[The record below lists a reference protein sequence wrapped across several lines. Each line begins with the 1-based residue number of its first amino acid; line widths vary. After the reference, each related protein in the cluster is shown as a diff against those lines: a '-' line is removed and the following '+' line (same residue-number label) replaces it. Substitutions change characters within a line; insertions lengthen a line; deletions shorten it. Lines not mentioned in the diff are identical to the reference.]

1 VSWLVVARKDFAD
14 AVRSRMLWAITAVFL
29 LFTAG
34 AVYVRKAVLGDV
46 PGLPDAIQ
54 FLTAPSGLII
64 PLTALVVAY
73 LAIAGERESGSIKLL
88 LGLPHTRGDVVFG
101 KLVGRTAVVT
111 AGVLV
116 AFAGAAVTL
125 LALFGELA
133 VVDFLLL
140 TLVTVLFGLTFVGIA
155 IGASAFAATRSR
167 AMALAIGAFFLFQ
180 VVWDFVPLG
189 VYYLVEGGLPNPAT
203 GQLPA
208 WYYLVQVLNPK
219 NAYTQ
224 GSDVVFSGTGPIVP
238 AETLVG
244 SSVPFYVQNW
254 FGLVVL
260 VGWLVVPVALGYWRF
275 QRADIA

>member
-1 VSWLVVARKDFAD
+1 MSWIVVARKDFED

-34 AVYVRKAVLGDV
+34 AVYVRKSVLGDA
-46 PGLPDAIQ
+46 PGLPDVTQ

-73 LAIAGERESGSIKLL
+73 LAIAGERESGSIKIL

-111 AGVLV
+111 VGILV
-116 AFAGAAVTL
+116 AFAGAALTL
-125 LALFGELA
+125 FTLFGDLPVA
-133 VVDFLLL
+133 DFLGL
-140 TLVTVLFGLTFVGIA
+140 TIVTALFGLTFVGIA

-180 VVWDFVPLG
+180 VIWDFVPLG

-203 GQLPA
+203 QLPA

-224 GSDVVFSGTGPIVP
+224 GSDVVFSGAGPIVP
-238 AETLVG
+238 AEALAG

-260 VGWLVVPVALGYWRF
+260 VVWLVVPVALGYWRF

>member
-1 VSWLVVARKDFAD
+1 MSWVVVARKDFED

-29 LFTAG
+29 IFTAG
-34 AVYVRKAVLGDV
+34 AVYIRKAVLGGT
-46 PGLPDAIQ
+46 PGLPDATQ

-73 LAIAGERESGSIKLL
+73 LAIAGERESGSIKIL
-88 LGLPHTRGDVVFG
+88 LGLPHTRGDVVLG
-101 KLVGRTAVVT
+101 KLVGRTLVVT
-111 AGVLV
+111 AGILV

-133 VVDFLLL
+133 ILDFLLL

-155 IGASAFAATRSR
+155 IGASAFTATRSR

-180 VVWDFVPLG
+180 VIWDFVPFG
-189 VYYLVEGGLPNPAT
+189 VYYVVEGGLPNPT
-203 GQLPA
+203 TQLPA

-224 GSDVVFSGTGPIVP
+224 GADIVFSGAGPIVSVESL
-238 AETLVG
+238 AG
-244 SSVPFYVQNW
+244 SSAPFYVQNW
-254 FGLVVL
+254 FGLVIL
-260 VGWLVVPVALGYWRF
+260 VVWLVVPVALGYWRF

>member
-1 VSWLVVARKDFAD
+1 MSWVVVARKDFED

-34 AVYVRKAVLGDV
+34 AVYIRKAVLGGT
-46 PGLPDAIQ
+46 PGLPDATQ

-73 LAIAGERESGSIKLL
+73 LAIAGERESGSIKIL
-88 LGLPHTRGDVVFG
+88 LGLPHTRWDVVFG
-101 KLVGRTAVVT
+101 KLVGRTLVVT
-111 AGVLV
+111 AGILV

-125 LALFGELA
+125 LVLFGELA
-133 VVDFLLL
+133 IVDFLLL

-155 IGASAFAATRSR
+155 IGASAFTATRSR

-189 VYYLVEGGLPNPAT
+189 VYYFAEGSLPGPT
-203 GQLPA
+203 TTQLPA

-219 NAYTQ
+219 NAYSQ
-224 GSDVVFSGTGPIVP
+224 GADIVFSGAGPVVP
-238 AETLVG
+238 VESLVG
-244 SSVPFYVQNW
+244 SSAPFYVQNW
-254 FGLVVL
+254 FGLVIL
-260 VGWLVVPVALGYWRF
+260 VVWLVVPVALGYWRF
-275 QRADIA
+275 QRADIG

>member
-1 VSWLVVARKDFAD
+1 MSWLVVARKDFED

-34 AVYVRKAVLGDV
+34 AVYIRKAVLADA
-46 PGLPDAIQ
+46 PGLPDATQ

-73 LAIAGERESGSIKLL
+73 LAIAGERESGSIKIL
-88 LGLPHTRGDVVFG
+88 LGLPHTRGDVVLG
-101 KLVGRTAVVT
+101 KLVGRTLVVT
-111 AGVLV
+111 AGILV
-116 AFAGAAVTL
+116 AFAGAALTL
-125 LALFGELA
+125 FALFGGLA

-140 TLVTVLFGLTFVGIA
+140 TLLTVLFGLTFVGIA

-180 VVWDFVPLG
+180 VLWDFVPLG
-189 VYYLVEGGLPNPAT
+189 VYYLVEGTLPGPGT
-203 GQLPA
+203 LLPS
-208 WYYLVQVLNPK
+208 WFYLVQVLNPR

-224 GSDVVFSGTGPIVP
+224 ASDIVFSGAGPIVP
-238 AETLVG
+238 AEALAG

-254 FGLVVL
+254 FGLVIL
-260 VGWLVVPVALGYWRF
+260 VVWLVVPVALGYWRF
-275 QRADIA
+275 ERADIG